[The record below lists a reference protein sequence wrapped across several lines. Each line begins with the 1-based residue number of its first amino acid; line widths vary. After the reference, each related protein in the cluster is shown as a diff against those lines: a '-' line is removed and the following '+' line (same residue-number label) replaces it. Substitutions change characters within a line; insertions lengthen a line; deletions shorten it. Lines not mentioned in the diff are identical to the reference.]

1 MKHLFIA
8 LSGHG
13 LGHIGQAAPAVNAI
27 AAALGECRITVQ
39 GIAPPNNIHERISAV
54 DTLLPIACDITL
66 LMDGPLHVRREA
78 TLAAYQA
85 LHAHWD
91 QAVQAQIS
99 LLETHRPNIVLC
111 DVPYLPL
118 AAAQTLAI
126 PNLALCSLN
135 WADLLEHYCGHLN
148 GAAKIVEHIRSIYAS
163 ADAFLRC
170 EPAMPMTGLPNTHAI
185 GPLMSR
191 GQNRRTDLDDLLQT
205 RPGDKLALISVG
217 GMDLKRL
224 PQSWPRRE
232 GIHWLAPPA
241 WQGVGDNIHDYT
253 RLPIAY
259 GDLIASVDLLILKPG
274 YGSCTEAAAAGLPCL
289 VFNRAD
295 WPEEPYL
302 LDWLRRRCPVETVSA
317 ESLLQGNILDAVER
331 LLRQPRG
338 TGESPTGMEQ
348 ATHYVVERWFDYKP
362 SSP

>member
-13 LGHIGQAAPAVNAI
+13 LGHIGQAAPAINAI

-39 GIAPPNNIHERISAV
+39 CIAPPDNIHERISGVNAI
-54 DTLLPIACDITL
+54 LPVACDITL
-66 LMDGPLHVRREA
+66 LMDGPLRVRPEA
-78 TLAAYQA
+78 SLAAYQA
-85 LHAHWD
+85 LHDHWD
-91 QAVQAQIS
+91 QAVRAQAA
-99 LLETHRPNIVLC
+99 LLETHRPDIVIC
-111 DVPYLPL
+111 DAPYLPL

-135 WADLLEHYCGHLN
+135 WADLLQHYCGHLN
-148 GAAKIVEHIRSIYAS
+148 GVAGIVEQIRSVYAS
-163 ADAFLRC
+163 SDAFLRC
-170 EPAMPMTGLPNTHAI
+170 EPAMPMADLPNTHTI
-185 GPLMSR
+185 GPIMSR
-191 GQNRRTDLDDLLQT
+191 GQNRRSLLDTRLQA
-205 RPGDKLALISVG
+205 RPGDKLALISPG

-224 PQSWPRRE
+224 PRSWPRRE

-241 WQGVGDNIHDYT
+241 WQGVSNHIHDYT

-274 YGSCTEAAAAGLPCL
+274 YGLCTEAAAAGLPCL
-289 VFNRAD
+289 AFNRAD

-302 LDWLRRRCPVETVSA
+302 VDWLRTRCPVETISSA
-317 ESLLQGNILDAVER
+317 SLLQGNILDAVER

-338 TGESPTGMEQ
+338 KGEPPTGIEQ
-348 ATHYVVERWFDYKP
+348 AARYVMERWFDQK
-362 SSP
+362 